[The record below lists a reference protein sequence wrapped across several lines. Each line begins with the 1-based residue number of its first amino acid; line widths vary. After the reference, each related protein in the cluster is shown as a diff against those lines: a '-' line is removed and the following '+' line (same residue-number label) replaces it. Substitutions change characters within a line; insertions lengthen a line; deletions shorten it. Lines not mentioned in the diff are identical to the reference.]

1 MRQIAGR
8 ELDKEKI
15 RYYIMQDFLYLKDY
29 AAGNV
34 HLIDI
39 FVTCSRYEADF
50 WQMAWE
56 QKQ

>member
-39 FVTCSRYEADF
+39 FVACSRYEADF
-50 WQMAWE
+50 W
-56 QKQ
+56 